1 MERLVVET
9 GDIDTFHTLVR
20 RAITAMRR
28 EHLTLE
34 DHTIVFK
41 YLETLPRDKAKTLE
55 DPVRRPPKGWTS
67 EALMSAAKE
76 LFSIDKAYD
85 GGEGGLPKAGK
96 QRATWANDRKLAQ
109 TPLAAPPQGPP
120 GSAKGGG
127 GGSGERV
134 FQGGVDH
141 AQQLHRAQSHRRF
154 GAL

>member
-1 MERLVVET
+1 M
-9 GDIDTFHTLVR
+9 
-20 RAITAMRR
+20 
-28 EHLTLE
+28 
-34 DHTIVFK
+34 FK

-120 GSAKGGG
+120 KSGGG
-127 GGSGERV
+127 GGGTGGTCELCGGSG
-134 FQGGVDH
+134 H
-141 AQQLHRAQSHRRF
+141 AKSQCPNHRAKKDENFQIEVGKSPTVGVRAMWRK
-154 GAL
+154 GALEAPS